1 MYCDNSRFIHWNTIY
16 NHTSHLN
23 WSLLTRWHNMFYP
36 IFVCYGSTTSR
47 PYPARSLPARIW
59 HRCTDEVFVWAPT
72 QPIIDKDLAEPRFE
86 PGSPSW
92 ESDALTTTPQAFAFP
107 RLILGIFHIWRHSI
121 CNGPRILCRPW
132 ASADFFPGEAKNI
145 LFA

>member
-1 MYCDNSRFIHWNTIY
+1 VDSLLLIQ
-16 NHTSHLN
+16 LN
-23 WSLLTRWHNMFYP
+23 WSLLTRWHNMLYP

-72 QPIIDKDLAEPRFE
+72 QPIIDKDLAKPRFE

-92 ESDALTTTPQAFAFP
+92 ESDALTTTPQAFA
-107 RLILGIFHIWRHSI
+107 S
-121 CNGPRILCRPW
+121 
-132 ASADFFPGEAKNI
+132 
-145 LFA
+145 

>member
-92 ESDALTTTPQAFAFP
+92 ESDALTTTPQAFEIWFQVFV
-107 RLILGIFHIWRHSI
+107 IFTIDSFQFNVSTCVDVNQEKVRKLYWV
-121 CNGPRILCRPW
+121 
-132 ASADFFPGEAKNI
+132 
-145 LFA
+145 

>member
-23 WSLLTRWHNMFYP
+23 WILLTRWHNMFYP

-92 ESDALTTTPQAFAFP
+92 ESDALTTTPQAFAFISDVFVLNTCFINLLLTTMKSVGSLKYHP
-107 RLILGIFHIWRHSI
+107 NFLMIFK
-121 CNGPRILCRPW
+121 
-132 ASADFFPGEAKNI
+132 FT
-145 LFA
+145 